1 MDHIGAALPRQQPG
15 EQRSLPK
22 SEAPQGVVQQNAA
35 STGRPSSSTPA
46 RLPDEAVN
54 TVLTRLRAMHGDAF
68 DRRWTGVEIADLR
81 DTWAAGLAGISGQ
94 ELAAGLRAAAAHRWV
109 PTLPEFA
116 AMCQPWRDPQVGF
129 ELAQQLMR
137 QRIAGRHTDWPAVW
151 LWAAA
156 QRMGGDLLALPWSK
170 AAGRWESAVSAARRD
185 ADAGRLPAAVP
196 EFVPGNTLALPR
208 PGQARITRDEAVR
221 SLSALLE
228 RCAARRAEKGK

>member
-1 MDHIGAALPRQQPG
+1 MQHIGAALPPQQPG
-15 EQRSLPK
+15 GQSSLPK
-22 SEAPQGVVQQNAA
+22 SEAPQGGVQQSAA
-35 STGRPSSSTPA
+35 STPRHSPSTPA
-46 RLPDEAVN
+46 RLPDEAVS

-68 DRRWTGVEIADLR
+68 DRRWSGVAIADLR

-116 AMCQPWRDPQVGF
+116 AMCQPWRDPQAGF

-137 QRIAGRHTDWPAVW
+137 QRIAGQPADWPAVW

-156 QRMGGDLLALPWSK
+156 RRMGGDMLALPWAK

-185 ADAGRLPAAVP
+185 ADAGRLPGTVP

-208 PGQARITRDEAVR
+208 PGQARVTRDDARRV
-221 SLSALLE
+221 LAGLLE
-228 RCAARRAEKGK
+228 RCASRVASKG

>member
-1 MDHIGAALPRQQPG
+1 MKHIGAALPRQQPG

-22 SEAPQGVVQQNAA
+22 SEALSAPQSAA

-46 RLPDEAVN
+46 RLPDDAVN
-54 TVLTRLRAMHGDAF
+54 TVLTRLRAMHGDMF

-116 AMCQPWRDPQVGF
+116 AMCQPWREPQAGF

-137 QRIAGRHTDWPAVW
+137 QRIAGQHADWPAVW

-185 ADAGRLPAAVP
+185 ADAGRLPACVP

-208 PGQARITRDEAVR
+208 PGQARITRGEAVR
-221 SLSALLE
+221 ALNVLLE
-228 RCAARRAEKGK
+228 RCAARKAGKGK

>member
-22 SEAPQGVVQQNAA
+22 SEALSAPQSAA

-46 RLPDEAVN
+46 RLPDEAVS

-68 DRRWTGVEIADLR
+68 DRRWTGVAIADLR
-81 DTWAAGLAGISGQ
+81 DTWAAGLAGISGH

-116 AMCQPWRDPQVGF
+116 AMCQPWRDPQAGF

-156 QRMGGDLLALPWSK
+156 QRMGGDLLALPWDK
-170 AAGRWESAVSAARRD
+170 ASGRWESAVSTARRD

>member
-1 MDHIGAALPRQQPG
+1 MEHIGAALPQQQLG
-15 EQRSLPK
+15 EQSSLPK
-22 SEAPQGVVQQNAA
+22 SEAPQGVVQQSAA
-35 STGRPSSSTPA
+35 STPRHSPSTPA
-46 RLPDEAVN
+46 RLPDDAVN

-68 DRRWTGVEIADLR
+68 DRRWTGVAIADLR
-81 DTWAAGLAGISGQ
+81 DTWAAGLAGISGN

-116 AMCQPWRDPQVGF
+116 AMCQPWREPQAGF

-137 QRIAGRHTDWPAVW
+137 RRIAGQRADWPAVW
-151 LWAAA
+151 LWSAA

-170 AAGRWESAVSAARRD
+170 AAGRWESVVSAARRD

-228 RCAARRAEKGK
+228 RCAARRAGK

>member
-1 MDHIGAALPRQQPG
+1 M
-15 EQRSLPK
+15 
-22 SEAPQGVVQQNAA
+22 
-35 STGRPSSSTPA
+35 
-46 RLPDEAVN
+46 N

-68 DRRWTGVEIADLR
+68 DRRWTGVAIADLR

-116 AMCQPWRDPQVGF
+116 AMCQPWREPQTGF

-137 QRIAGRHTDWPAVW
+137 QRIAGQHADWPAVW

-170 AAGRWESAVSAARRD
+170 AANRWESAVSAARRD
-185 ADAGRLPAAVP
+185 VDAGRLPASVP

-208 PGQARITRDEAVR
+208 PGQARITRGEAVR
-221 SLSALLE
+221 ALNALLE
-228 RCAARRAEKGK
+228 RCAARRAGKGK

>member
-22 SEAPQGVVQQNAA
+22 SEALSAPQNAA

-46 RLPDEAVN
+46 RLPDDAVN

-68 DRRWTGVEIADLR
+68 DRRWTGVAIADLR
-81 DTWAAGLAGISGQ
+81 DTWAAGLAGVSGQ

-116 AMCQPWRDPQVGF
+116 AMCQPWRDPQAGY
-129 ELAQQLMR
+129 ELAQHLMR
-137 QRIAGRHTDWPAVW
+137 QRIAGQRADWPAVW

-156 QRMGGDLLALPWSK
+156 RRMGGDLLALPWSK
-170 AAGRWESAVSAARRD
+170 AANRWESAVSAARRD
-185 ADAGRLPAAVP
+185 VDAGRLPAVVP

-208 PGQARITRDEAVR
+208 PGQVRITRDEAVR
-221 SLSALLE
+221 ALSALLE
-228 RCAARRAEKGK
+228 RCVARRAEKGK

>member
-1 MDHIGAALPRQQPG
+1 
-15 EQRSLPK
+15 
-22 SEAPQGVVQQNAA
+22 
-35 STGRPSSSTPA
+35 
-46 RLPDEAVN
+46 
-54 TVLTRLRAMHGDAF
+54 MHGDMF

-81 DTWAAGLAGISGQ
+81 NTWAAGLAGISGP
-94 ELAAGLRAAAAHRWV
+94 ELAAGLRAAAACRWV

-116 AMCQPWRDPQVGF
+116 EMCQPWRDPQAGF

-137 QRIAGRHTDWPAVW
+137 QRIAGQPADWPAVW

-170 AAGRWESAVSAARRD
+170 AAGRWESAASAARRD

-228 RCAARRAEKGK
+228 RCAARRAGEGK

>member
-1 MDHIGAALPRQQPG
+1 MRHIGAALPQQQHG
-15 EQRSLPK
+15 EQISPPK
-22 SEAPQGVVQQNAA
+22 SVVPQGDSQQSAA
-35 STGRPSSSTPA
+35 STGRHSPSTPA
-46 RLPDEAVN
+46 RLPDEAVS

-68 DRRWTGVEIADLR
+68 DRRWAGVEIADLR

-116 AMCQPWRDPQVGF
+116 AMCQPWREPQAGF

-137 QRIAGRHTDWPAVW
+137 QRIAGQPADWPAVW
-151 LWAAA
+151 LWSAAR
-156 QRMGGDLLALPWSK
+156 RMGGDMLALPWAK

-185 ADAGRLPAAVP
+185 ADAGRLPAIVP

-208 PGQARITRDEAVR
+208 PGQTRITQEEAVR
-221 SLSALLE
+221 TLKVLLD
-228 RCAARRAEKGK
+228 RCTARRAGKGK

>member
-22 SEAPQGVVQQNAA
+22 SVVPQGDRRQSDA
-35 STGRPSSSTPA
+35 STARPSPSAPA
-46 RLPDEAVN
+46 RLSDEAVS

-68 DRRWTGVEIADLR
+68 DRRWTGVAIADLR
-81 DTWAAGLAGISGQ
+81 DTWAAGLAGISGN

-116 AMCQPWRDPQVGF
+116 AMCQPWRDPQAGF

-137 QRIAGRHTDWPAVW
+137 QRIAGQPADWPAVW

-156 QRMGGDLLALPWSK
+156 QRMGGDLLALPWGK

-185 ADAGRLPAAVP
+185 ADAGRLPGTVP

-208 PGQARITRDEAVR
+208 PGQARVTRDDARRV
-221 SLSALLE
+221 LAGLLE
-228 RCAARRAEKGK
+228 RCASRAASKG

>member
-1 MDHIGAALPRQQPG
+1 MEHIETALPLRQPG
-15 EQRSLPK
+15 GQSSPPK
-22 SEAPQGVVQQNAA
+22 SGAPGATQSAA

-68 DRRWTGVEIADLR
+68 DRRWTGVAIADLR

-116 AMCQPWRDPQVGF
+116 AMCQPWREPQAGF
-129 ELAQQLMR
+129 ELAQRLMR
-137 QRIAGRHTDWPAVW
+137 QRIAGQPADWPAVW
-151 LWAAA
+151 LWSAAR
-156 QRMGGDLLALPWSK
+156 RMGGDMLALPWAK

-185 ADAGRLPAAVP
+185 ADAGRLPGTVP

-208 PGQARITRDEAVR
+208 PGQARVTRDDARRV
-221 SLSALLE
+221 LAGLLE
-228 RCAARRAEKGK
+228 RCASRAASKGR

>member
-1 MDHIGAALPRQQPG
+1 
-15 EQRSLPK
+15 
-22 SEAPQGVVQQNAA
+22 
-35 STGRPSSSTPA
+35 
-46 RLPDEAVN
+46 
-54 TVLTRLRAMHGDAF
+54 MHGDAF
-68 DRRWTGVEIADLR
+68 DRRWTGVAIADLR

-116 AMCQPWRDPQVGF
+116 AMCQPWREAQAGY
-129 ELAQQLMR
+129 EMAQQLMR
-137 QRIAGRHTDWPAVW
+137 QRIAGQHADWPAVW

-208 PGQARITRDEAVR
+208 PGQTRITRDEAVR

>member
-1 MDHIGAALPRQQPG
+1 MKHIGTALPQQQPG
-15 EQRSLPK
+15 GQNSPPK
-22 SEAPQGVVQQNAA
+22 SEALGAPQNAA

-46 RLPDEAVN
+46 RLPDEAVS

-68 DRRWTGVEIADLR
+68 DRRWTGVAIADLR

-137 QRIAGRHTDWPAVW
+137 QRIAGKPADWPAVW
-151 LWAAA
+151 LWSAAR
-156 QRMGGDLLALPWSK
+156 RMGGDMLALPWAK

-185 ADAGRLPAAVP
+185 ADAGRLPVIVP

-208 PGQARITRDEAVR
+208 PGQARVTRDEARRVLAELLKQCAVR
-221 SLSALLE
+221 GAGNE
-228 RCAARRAEKGK
+228 R

>member
-1 MDHIGAALPRQQPG
+1 MEHIRAALPLRQPG
-15 EQRSLPK
+15 GQSSLPK
-22 SEAPQGVVQQNAA
+22 SEAPQGGIQQSAA
-35 STGRPSSSTPA
+35 STGRLSSSTPA

-68 DRRWTGVEIADLR
+68 DRRWTGVAIADLR

-116 AMCQPWRDPQVGF
+116 AMCQPWREPQTGF

-137 QRIAGRHTDWPAVW
+137 QRIAGQHADWPAVW

-156 QRMGGDLLALPWSK
+156 RRMGGDLLALPWSK
-170 AAGRWESAVSAARRD
+170 AANRWESAVSAARRD
-185 ADAGRLPAAVP
+185 VDAGRLPASVP

-208 PGQARITRDEAVR
+208 PGQARITRGEAVR
-221 SLSALLE
+221 ALNALLE
-228 RCAARRAEKGK
+228 RCAARRAGKGK

>member
-1 MDHIGAALPRQQPG
+1 MEHIETALPLRQPG
-15 EQRSLPK
+15 GQSSPPK
-22 SEAPQGVVQQNAA
+22 SGAPGATQSAA

-68 DRRWTGVEIADLR
+68 DRRWTGVAIADLR

-116 AMCQPWRDPQVGF
+116 AMCQPWREPQAGF

-137 QRIAGRHTDWPAVW
+137 QRIAGQHADWPAVW

-156 QRMGGDLLALPWSK
+156 QRMGGDLLALPWGK

-221 SLSALLE
+221 SLNALLE
-228 RCAARRAEKGK
+228 RCAARRAGKGK

>member
-1 MDHIGAALPRQQPG
+1 M
-15 EQRSLPK
+15 
-22 SEAPQGVVQQNAA
+22 
-35 STGRPSSSTPA
+35 
-46 RLPDEAVN
+46 N
-54 TVLTRLRAMHGDAF
+54 TVLTRLRAMHGDMF

-116 AMCQPWRDPQVGF
+116 AMCQPWREPQAGF

-137 QRIAGRHTDWPAVW
+137 QRIAGQHADWPAVW

-185 ADAGRLPAAVP
+185 ADAGRLPACVP

-208 PGQARITRDEAVR
+208 PGQARITRGEAVR
-221 SLSALLE
+221 ALNVLLE
-228 RCAARRAEKGK
+228 RCAARKAGKGK

>member
-1 MDHIGAALPRQQPG
+1 MEHIETALPLRQPG
-15 EQRSLPK
+15 GQSSPPK
-22 SEAPQGVVQQNAA
+22 SGAPGATQSAA

-54 TVLTRLRAMHGDAF
+54 TVLTRLRAMHGNAF

-116 AMCQPWRDPQVGF
+116 AMCQPWREPQAGF

-137 QRIAGRHTDWPAVW
+137 QRIAGQHADWPAVW

-156 QRMGGDLLALPWSK
+156 QRMGGDLLALPWDK
-170 AAGRWESAVSAARRD
+170 AAGRWESAASAARRD

-208 PGQARITRDEAVR
+208 PGRARITRDEAVR

-228 RCAARRAEKGK
+228 RCAARRAGKGK